1 MVSTLALAGNL
12 SYFLTM
18 NAPVSKLTSKA
29 QTVNPKAVR
38 EKLGLKPGDLVRYVF
53 EGKRVVIER
62 APTDIEDDPFASFA
76 EWASEADEEAY
87 RSL

>member
-1 MVSTLALAGNL
+1 MP
-12 SYFLTM
+12 YILTM
-18 NAPVSKLTSKA
+18 NAHVSKLTSKA
-29 QTVNPKAVR
+29 QTVIPKAVR

-62 APTDIEDDPFASFA
+62 ALNETDDDPFATFT

>member
-1 MVSTLALAGNL
+1 
-12 SYFLTM
+12 M
-18 NAPVSKLTSKA
+18 NAHVSKLTSKA
-29 QTVNPKAVR
+29 QTVIPKAVR

-62 APTDIEDDPFASFA
+62 ALNETDADPFATFT